1 MAQHIINIG
10 ADGEPIDWEYANA
23 SGNVSALPIDMQF
36 NDGHRLQ
43 IGVYSILM
51 VVSAIGNI
59 TVLTLLIKRRL
70 KSHTRL
76 DMMLT
81 HLAIADLLVTFLMMP
96 LEIAWAWTVQWIA
109 GDIMCRL
116 MAFFRTFGLYLS
128 SYVLVCISV
137 DRYFA
142 VLQPLRLS
150 KARGKI
156 MIIAAWMF
164 STVCSS
170 PQALVFHVEPHPK
183 VDWYWQCVT
192 YNSWNGNYQ
201 FIYNILGMIFMY
213 ALPLLTIICSY
224 ASIYMEIFR
233 HSRMPNSDGFRR
245 SSIDV
250 LGRAKRR
257 TLKMTITIVTV
268 FAICWTPYY
277 VMSVWYW
284 LDASS
289 AYFVDQ
295 RVQKGLFLFACT
307 NSCMNPIVYGVYN
320 IKLRKDRSS
329 VNARPGQSSVKL
341 KHTAKY
347 TQHSESVQ
355 SAMCKHHSLKEVD
368 DRAIKV
374 V

>member
-170 PQALVFHVEPHPK
+170 PQALIFHVEPHPN

-355 SAMCKHHSLKEVD
+355 SATCKHHSLKEVD

>member
-1 MAQHIINIG
+1 MLYHAGPEQDHVPGEQNPRRNPQHAVLPNSFVPVVRLRAGILRWNG
-10 ADGEPIDWEYANA
+10 WNRNVQAGNALPDQSATGQRAESVGDWERKLLR
-23 SGNVSALPIDMQF
+23 SAGQLR
-36 NDGHRLQ
+36 G
-43 IGVYSILM
+43 
-51 VVSAIGNI
+51 
-59 TVLTLLIKRRL
+59 
-70 KSHTRL
+70 
-76 DMMLT
+76 
-81 HLAIADLLVTFLMMP
+81 
-96 LEIAWAWTVQWIA
+96 A
-109 GDIMCRL
+109 G
-116 MAFFRTFGLYLS
+116 GL
-128 SYVLVCISV
+128 
-137 DRYFA
+137 
-142 VLQPLRLS
+142 
-150 KARGKI
+150 
-156 MIIAAWMF
+156 
-164 STVCSS
+164 ST
-170 PQALVFHVEPHPK
+170 ALVFHVEPHPK
-183 VDWYWQCVT
+183 VSWFLQCVT

-201 FIYNILGMIFMY
+201 FIYNILGMVFMY

-289 AYFVDQ
+289 AYSVDQ

-320 IKLRKDRSS
+320 IKLRKGRNS

-341 KHTAKY
+341 KNITKY
-347 TQHSESVQ
+347 THHSESVQ
-355 SAMCKHHSLKEVD
+355 SATCKHHALKDVD
-368 DRAIKV
+368 DPAIKIV
-374 V
+374 

>member
-1 MAQHIINIG
+1 MAQNFLTLGIN
-10 ADGEPIDWEYANA
+10 GEPIDWDYANK
-23 SGNVSALPIDMQF
+23 SRNVSALPIDMQF
-36 NDGHRLQ
+36 NPGHRLQ

-96 LEIAWAWTVQWIA
+96 LEIAWAWTVQWVA

-142 VLQPLRLS
+142 VLQPLKLS

-156 MIIAAWMF
+156 MIIGAWMF

-183 VDWYWQCVT
+183 VSWFLQCVT

-201 FIYNILGMIFMY
+201 FIYNILGMVFMY

-289 AYFVDQ
+289 AYSVDQ

-320 IKLRKDRSS
+320 IKLRKGRNSIFFGK
-329 VNARPGQSSVKL
+329 VGNNIL
-341 KHTAKY
+341 KWLYLEKY
-347 TQHSESVQ
+347 ISKPSETLSR
-355 SAMCKHHSLKEVD
+355 D
-368 DRAIKV
+368 T
-374 V
+374 